1 MFGDR
6 IFGDQLF
13 GYSVCLPSFSR
24 KGFVKIPRNG
34 KSGRSTST
42 NSKPGVTGRQCRD
55 TSRIDIVSYKT
66 IVSYNSL
73 NCNRSHPSLIGNA
86 PLPIAHGLPMS
97 TDETRLAI
105 LSAAEKLY
113 AERSFGEVSL
123 RDIVAAANVNLAA
136 INYHFGSKD
145 ELLAELF
152 LSRATLLNRERFEE
166 LKAAEETGG
175 GRADVDT
182 ILRALVGP
190 PLRWCLGAD
199 RQRSAAA
206 RFMTR
211 ASVETVPPIRKIVE
225 RDINHLRRFADALR
239 RALPD
244 RKDIDVYWGLHF
256 TLAMIR
262 QTVTDSERL
271 RKLSGDLCDVDDV
284 DGIVGRIVRVAT
296 YALTGKSTAGKERA
310 KVSAAAGSKS

>member
-1 MFGDR
+1 
-6 IFGDQLF
+6 
-13 GYSVCLPSFSR
+13 
-24 KGFVKIPRNG
+24 
-34 KSGRSTST
+34 
-42 NSKPGVTGRQCRD
+42 
-55 TSRIDIVSYKT
+55 
-66 IVSYNSL
+66 
-73 NCNRSHPSLIGNA
+73 
-86 PLPIAHGLPMS
+86 MS
-97 TDETRLAI
+97 TDQTKSAI
-105 LSAAEKLY
+105 FTAAEKLY

-123 RDIVAAANVNLAA
+123 RDIVAAAGVNLAA

-152 LSRATLLNRERFEE
+152 LSRATLLNRERFAE
-166 LKAAEETGG
+166 LQAVESASD
-175 GRADVDT
+175 GRAEVGD

-225 RDINHLRRFADALR
+225 RDITHLRRFADALR

-244 RKDIDVYWGLHF
+244 KKDVDTYWGLHF

-262 QTVTDSERL
+262 QTVTDSDRL
-271 RKLSGDLCDVDDV
+271 RKLSGDLCDLDDV
-284 DGIVGRIVRVAT
+284 DNIVERIVRVAT
-296 YALTGKSTAGKERA
+296 FALTGKEACRKGA
-310 KVSAAAGSKS
+310 NAGSGRHVGQGMTPARWRERRRHVVYSRGLEPLTSLSAFRSRRSSQP